1 MRFTV
6 LALDYDGTIAR
17 NDVLDPDVRKAIAD
31 ARERGITVVIVTG
44 RILDDLRRVAGD
56 LGFVDAVVAE
66 NGAVVA
72 FPEAGRSMTL
82 AAPAP
87 QLLVDDLRRRGL
99 SIEVGHCVIEG
110 DARAAT
116 AFLDAIHSLEVPYVL
131 MFNRSRLMALPTG
144 VNKANGL
151 REALRTLRLSAH
163 NAIGIGDA
171 ENDFDLLEQCEL
183 GVAVAWGSRAL
194 QQAADEILR
203 GDGPKAVAEY
213 IRQLAAAA
221 RLAPDRVGRRRL
233 IIGND
238 GQGRAVSFAVRGRN
252 LLVAGDPKSGKSWV
266 TGLLCEQMIQLRYSI
281 CIIDPEGDY
290 GGLDSLPGVV
300 RIGGTSAGPTPRE
313 LRTALRYPDVNV
325 VIDLSQMRHEEKWS
339 YVPSLLR
346 GIKDIRQ
353 RYGIPHRI
361 VLDEAHYLLHDPQSL
376 ETLDLELG
384 GYTLVTYQPSRL
396 DSDLLSAIEVMVVTR
411 LTDSRELFALAPWC
425 AEPDVC
431 RARVSQL
438 PIGSAAILPLTQE
451 SGGALSV
458 FQLAPRLTS
467 HVRHREKYLDVPVPA
482 VRQFVFTKRGQPTG
496 ARARTLREFA
506 ALIAT
511 QPAEALDGHVR
522 RRDFSR
528 WIGDVFGDASL
539 AEQIRSIEDQHRTTG
554 APNINDAISGAIRA
568 RYELGPSRIDQD
580 GPLALPS
587 VCP

>member
-1 MRFTV
+1 MRLTV

-17 NDVLDPDVRKAIAD
+17 NDVLDPDVRQAIAD

-44 RILDDLRRVAGD
+44 RILDDLRRVTGD

-72 FPEAGRSMTL
+72 FPETGRSVTL
-82 AAPAP
+82 AQAAP

-99 SIEVGHCVIEG
+99 SIHVGHCVIEG

-116 AFLDAIHSLEVPYVL
+116 EFLEAIHGLEVPYML

-144 VNKANGL
+144 VNKAKGF
-151 REALRTLRLSAH
+151 REALRTLRLSPH
-163 NAIGIGDA
+163 NAIAIGDA
-171 ENDFDLLEQCEL
+171 ENDFDLLDVCEL
-183 GVAVAWGSRAL
+183 GVAVAWGSRPL
-194 QQAADEILR
+194 QQAADEILQ
-203 GDGPKAVAEY
+203 GEGPKAVAEY
-213 IRQLAAAA
+213 IRQLAAEE
-221 RLAPDRVGRRRL
+221 RLPPDRVGRRRL
-233 IIGND
+233 VVGND
-238 GQGRAVSFAVRGRN
+238 GQGRAVSFTVRGRN

-266 TGLLCEQMIQLRYSI
+266 AGLLCEQMIQLRYSI

-300 RIGGTSAGPTPRE
+300 RIGGTSVGPTPRE

-339 YVPSLLR
+339 FVPSLLR
-346 GIKDIRQ
+346 GIKDMRR

-361 VLDEAHYLLHDPQSL
+361 VLDEAHYLFHDPQSL
-376 ETLDLELG
+376 ESLDLELG

-396 DSDLLSAIEVMVVTR
+396 HADLLRAIEAIVVTR
-411 LTDSRELFALAPWC
+411 LTDQRESSALAQWC
-425 AEPDVC
+425 AQPDEC
-431 RARVSQL
+431 ESRLSQL
-438 PIGSAAILPLTQE
+438 PIGAAAILPVTQE

-458 FQLAPRLTS
+458 FRLAPRLTP

-482 VRQFVFTKRGQPTG
+482 VREFVFTKHGQPTG
-496 ARARTLREFA
+496 ARARTLRQFVA
-506 ALIAT
+506 FIAS
-511 QPAEALDGHVR
+511 QPADALDGHIR

-539 AEQIRSIEDQHRTTG
+539 AEQIRGIEDQHRTVG
-554 APNINDAISGAIRA
+554 GPNINDAIGGAIRA
-568 RYELGPSRIDQD
+568 RYELGPQSD
-580 GPLALPS
+580 
-587 VCP
+587 